1 MRLDEFLLSCTIGEL
16 FLLQRRLCKMVL
28 DRLAMLGTKL
38 QNATS
43 KYFWYYLE
51 VLIAKTSYF
60 EYHASAPPEG
70 DSFAS
75 LYHASIGNGLDKEDE
90 DAGLNDE
97 DPNANTHDTQI
108 ELASSKILGVPLE
121 ILYLFIEKLFEA
133 FYLPGKVTADQL
145 PTWDGLDCF
154 ADSAF
159 CLAKSRL
166 LRRLDPKLYA
176 RFSMDYWTYNTW

>member
-1 MRLDEFLLSCTIGEL
+1 MI
-16 FLLQRRLCKMVL
+16 V

-43 KYFWYYLE
+43 KYFWSYLE
-51 VLIAKTSYF
+51 VLIAKSSYF
-60 EYHASAPPEG
+60 EYNASIPPKG
-70 DSFAS
+70 ASFAS
-75 LYHASIGNGLDKEDE
+75 FYHASIGNGFPNEDV
-90 DAGLNDE
+90 DADSNDE
-97 DPNANTHDTQI
+97 DPSENTQGTEI
-108 ELASSKILGVPLE
+108 ELATSKIVSVPLE
-121 ILYLFIEKLFEA
+121 ILCLFIEKLFEA

-159 CLAKSRL
+159 CIAKSRL

-176 RFSMDYWTYNTW
+176 RFSLDYWTYNTW